1 MCGRLQSHIRVS
13 FLAQADRHEQGFM
26 LVRETNRTYEV
37 PGDSEQIVRAA
48 WLYHVAGNTQEQT
61 ADLLGISR
69 VKVNRLL
76 AEAREFGIVKIS
88 IEHRFARMVEVEES
102 IRRRYNLTFCRSTP
116 PIVSYSPARRKS
128 LPSRSRLE
136 AESPIA
142 RRAVAIVAAE
152 LLRERLQADE
162 SSIIGVGWGRTMAA
176 VPDHLTG
183 MSKPSVK
190 FVSVM
195 GSLTRTSAANLFEV
209 VYQFAERTGGEG
221 HFLPVPF
228 IANTIADRQIFMSQ
242 RIFKETLALAEQ
254 ASFYMAT
261 FGPCDEHSLLFKQRY
276 LSGVELQD
284 LKRAGAVC
292 DCLGKFFNADGK
304 VAQSDVNQRTISVE
318 LDHLFEREVIL
329 LCAGREKLQAVQALL
344 KAGFVNGL
352 IIDGDTALLLSE
364 VRG

>member
-1 MCGRLQSHIRVS
+1 MK
-13 FLAQADRHEQGFM
+13 
-26 LVRETNRTYEV
+26 ETNRAYEL

-76 AEAREFGIVKIS
+76 AEARKAGIVKIS
-88 IEHRFARMVEVEES
+88 IEHRFARMVDVEEN
-102 IRRRYNLTFCRSTP
+102 IRRRYNLSFCRTTP
-116 PIVSYSPARRKS
+116 PLTSYSPSRRKT
-128 LPSRSRLE
+128 LPSRAKLE
-136 AESPIA
+136 MESPIA
-142 RRAVAIVAAE
+142 RRAVGMVAAE

-162 SSIIGVGWGRTMAA
+162 NCVIGVGWGRTMAE
-176 VPDHLTG
+176 VPNHLVGVT
-183 MSKPSVK
+183 KPGAK
-190 FVSVM
+190 FVSAT

-261 FGPCDEHSLLFKQRY
+261 FGPCDEHSLLFEQRY

-292 DCLGKFFNADGK
+292 DCLGKFFDANGK
-304 VAQSDVNQRTISVE
+304 VVQSDVNQRTLSVDLE
-318 LDHLFEREVIL
+318 HLFEREVIL
-329 LCAGREKLQAVQALL
+329 LCAGREKLQAVQGLL
-344 KAGFVNGL
+344 RAGFVNGL
-352 IIDGDTALLLSE
+352 VIDGDAAL
-364 VRG
+364 G

>member
-1 MCGRLQSHIRVS
+1 M
-13 FLAQADRHEQGFM
+13 
-26 LVRETNRTYEV
+26 NRSYEL

-76 AEAREFGIVKIS
+76 AEARESGIVKIS
-88 IEHRFARMVEVEES
+88 IEHRFARMMEVEENL
-102 IRRRYNLTFCRSTP
+102 RRQYNLSFCRSTP
-116 PIVSYSPARRKS
+116 PLMSYSATRKKT
-128 LPSRSRLE
+128 LPSRARLA

-142 RRAVAIVAAE
+142 RRAVGIVAAD

-162 SSIIGVGWGRTMAA
+162 NSVIGVGWGRTIAE
-176 VPDHLTG
+176 VPNHLTG
-183 MSKPSVK
+183 VTKPKAK
-190 FVSVM
+190 FVSAM

-228 IANTIADRQIFMSQ
+228 IVNTIADRQIFMSQ
-242 RIFKETLALAEQ
+242 RIFRETLALAEQ
-254 ASFYMAT
+254 ASFYMVT
-261 FGPCDEHSLLFKQRY
+261 FGPCDEHSLLFRYRY

-292 DCLGKFFNADGK
+292 DCMGKFFDAEGQV
-304 VAQSDVNQRTISVE
+304 VASDVNQRTLAVDLE
-318 LDHLFEREVIL
+318 HLYQREVIV
-329 LCAGREKLQAVQALL
+329 LCAGREKLQAVKGLL
-344 KAGFVNGL
+344 RTGFVKGL
-352 IIDGDTALLLSE
+352 IIDGDTALWLSE
-364 VRG
+364 SPH

>member
-1 MCGRLQSHIRVS
+1 MNRG
-13 FLAQADRHEQGFM
+13 HE
-26 LVRETNRTYEV
+26 LS
-37 PGDSEQIVRAA
+37 GDSEQIVRAA

-76 AEAREFGIVKIS
+76 AEARESGIVKIS
-88 IEHRFARMVEVEES
+88 IEHRFARMVEIEES
-102 IRRRYNLTFCRSTP
+102 LRHRYDLLFCRTTP
-116 PIVSYSPARRKS
+116 PLLSYTMNRRKS
-128 LPSRSRLE
+128 VPSRSRLE

-142 RRAVAIVAAE
+142 RRAVGIVAAD

-162 SSIIGVGWGRTMAA
+162 SSVIGVGWGRSIAEI
-176 VPDHLTG
+176 PNHLVGVT
-183 MSKPSVK
+183 KPKAK
-190 FVSVM
+190 FVSAM

-254 ASFYMAT
+254 ANFYIVT
-261 FGPCDEHSLLFKQRY
+261 FGPCDEHSLLFRHRY
-276 LSGVELQD
+276 LSGIELQD

-292 DCLGKFFNADGK
+292 DCMGKFFDANGQ
-304 VAQSDVNQRTISVE
+304 VVSSDVNQRTLAVDLE
-318 LDHLFEREVIL
+318 YLYDREVIL
-329 LCAGREKLQAVQALL
+329 LCAGREKLQAVKGLL

-352 IIDGDTALLLSE
+352 IIDGDTALLLNEENS
-364 VRG
+364 

>member
-1 MCGRLQSHIRVS
+1 MNR
-13 FLAQADRHEQGFM
+13 AHE
-26 LVRETNRTYEV
+26 L

-76 AEAREFGIVKIS
+76 AEARASGIVKIS
-88 IEHRFARMVEVEES
+88 IEHRYARMVEIEEN
-102 IRRRYNLTFCRSTP
+102 IRHRYNLLFCRTTP
-116 PIVSYSPARRKS
+116 PLMSYSTNRRKS
-128 LPSRSRLE
+128 MPSRSKL
-136 AESPIA
+136 ATESPVA
-142 RRAVAIVAAE
+142 RRAVGIVAAE

-162 SSIIGVGWGRTMAA
+162 SSVIGVGWGRSIAEI
-176 VPDHLTG
+176 PNHLIGVT
-183 MSKPSVK
+183 KPKAK
-190 FVSVM
+190 FVSAM

-254 ASFYMAT
+254 ANFFMVT
-261 FGPCDEHSLLFKQRY
+261 FGPCDEHSLLFRHRY
-276 LSGVELQD
+276 LSGIEMQD

-292 DCLGKFFNADGK
+292 DCMGKFFDVNGQ
-304 VAQSDVNQRTISVE
+304 VVSSDVNQRTLAVDLE
-318 LDHLFEREVIL
+318 HLYDREVIL
-329 LCAGREKLQAVQALL
+329 LCAGREKLQAVKGLL

-352 IIDGDTALLLSE
+352 IIDGDTALWLNEES
-364 VRG
+364 G

>member
-1 MCGRLQSHIRVS
+1 MKDG
-13 FLAQADRHEQGFM
+13 
-26 LVRETNRTYEV
+26 NRAYEL

-88 IEHRFARMVEVEES
+88 IEHRFARMIEVEEN
-102 IRRRYNLTFCRSTP
+102 IRRRFNLTFCRTTP
-116 PIVSYSPARRKS
+116 PMVSYYSGRRKS
-128 LPSRSRLE
+128 LPSRSKLE

-152 LLRERLQADE
+152 LLRERLQVDE
-162 SSIIGVGWGRTMAA
+162 SSVIGVGWGRTMAEI
-176 VPDHLTG
+176 PNHLMGIT
-183 MSKPSVK
+183 KPSAK

-292 DCLGKFFNADGK
+292 DCLGKFFDADGK
-304 VAQSDVNQRTISVE
+304 VAPSDVNRRTLSVE
-318 LDHLFEREVIL
+318 LEHLFEREVIL
-329 LCAGREKLQAVQALL
+329 LCAGREKLQAVKGLL

-364 VRG
+364 SRD

>member
-1 MCGRLQSHIRVS
+1 
-13 FLAQADRHEQGFM
+13 
-26 LVRETNRTYEV
+26 
-37 PGDSEQIVRAA
+37 
-48 WLYHVAGNTQEQT
+48 
-61 ADLLGISR
+61 
-69 VKVNRLL
+69 
-76 AEAREFGIVKIS
+76 
-88 IEHRFARMVEVEES
+88 
-102 IRRRYNLTFCRSTP
+102 
-116 PIVSYSPARRKS
+116 
-128 LPSRSRLE
+128 
-136 AESPIA
+136 
-142 RRAVAIVAAE
+142 
-152 LLRERLQADE
+152 
-162 SSIIGVGWGRTMAA
+162 MAA

-183 MSKPSVK
+183 VTKPNVK
-190 FVSVM
+190 FVSAM

-304 VAQSDVNQRTISVE
+304 VAQSDVNQRTLSVE
-318 LDHLFEREVIL
+318 LDHLFEKEVIL
-329 LCAGREKLQAVQALL
+329 LCAGREKLEAVQALL

-364 VRG
+364 ARD

>member
-1 MCGRLQSHIRVS
+1 MNR
-13 FLAQADRHEQGFM
+13 AHE
-26 LVRETNRTYEV
+26 L

-76 AEAREFGIVKIS
+76 AEARESGIVKIS
-88 IEHRFARMVEVEES
+88 IEHRFARMVEIEENL
-102 IRRRYNLTFCRSTP
+102 RHRYDLLFCRTSP
-116 PIVSYSPARRKS
+116 PLMSYTMNRRKNV
-128 LPSRSRLE
+128 PSRSRLE

-142 RRAVAIVAAE
+142 RRAVGIVAAE
-152 LLRERLQADE
+152 LLRERLQTDE
-162 SSIIGVGWGRTMAA
+162 SSVIGVGWGRSIAEI
-176 VPDHLTG
+176 PNHLLGVT
-183 MSKPSVK
+183 KPKAK
-190 FVSVM
+190 FVSAM

-254 ASFYMAT
+254 ANFYIVT
-261 FGPCDEHSLLFKQRY
+261 FGPCDEHSLLFRHRY
-276 LSGVELQD
+276 LSGIELQD

-292 DCLGKFFNADGK
+292 DCMGKFFDANGQ
-304 VAQSDVNQRTISVE
+304 VVSSDVNQRTLAVDLE
-318 LDHLFEREVIL
+318 HLYDREVIL
-329 LCAGREKLQAVQALL
+329 LCAGREKLQAVKGLL

-352 IIDGDTALLLSE
+352 IIDGDTALWLNE
-364 VRG
+364 ARD

>member
-1 MCGRLQSHIRVS
+1 MK
-13 FLAQADRHEQGFM
+13 
-26 LVRETNRTYEV
+26 ETNRAYEL

-76 AEAREFGIVKIS
+76 AEAREAGIVKIS
-88 IEHRFARMVEVEES
+88 IEHRFARMVDVEEN
-102 IRRRYNLTFCRSTP
+102 IRRRYNLSFCRTTP
-116 PIVSYSPARRKS
+116 PLMSYSPSRRKT
-128 LPSRSRLE
+128 LPSRAKLE
-136 AESPIA
+136 MESPIA
-142 RRAVAIVAAE
+142 RRAVGIVAAE

-162 SSIIGVGWGRTMAA
+162 NCVIGVGWGRTMAE
-176 VPDHLTG
+176 VPNHLVG
-183 MSKPSVK
+183 VAKPGAK
-190 FVSVM
+190 FVSAM

-292 DCLGKFFNADGK
+292 DCLGKFFDANGK
-304 VAQSDVNQRTISVE
+304 VVQSDVNQRTLSVDLE
-318 LDHLFEREVIL
+318 HLFEREVIL
-329 LCAGREKLQAVQALL
+329 LCAGREKLQAVKGLL
-344 KAGFVNGL
+344 RAGFVKGL
-352 IIDGDTALLLSE
+352 IIDGDTALWLSE
-364 VRG
+364 TRDEGA

>member
-1 MCGRLQSHIRVS
+1 MR
-13 FLAQADRHEQGFM
+13 A
-26 LVRETNRTYEV
+26 YEL

-76 AEAREFGIVKIS
+76 AEARESGIVKLS
-88 IEHRFARMVEVEES
+88 IEHRFARMMELEEN
-102 IRRRYNLTFCRSTP
+102 IRRRYSLSLCRTTP
-116 PIVSYSPARRKS
+116 PLMSYTTSRKA
-128 LPSRSRLE
+128 LPSRARLA

-142 RRAVAIVAAE
+142 RRAVGIVAAD

-162 SSIIGVGWGRTMAA
+162 SCVVGVGWGRTTAEVA
-176 VPDHLTG
+176 NHLFGIT
-183 MSKPSVK
+183 KPKAK
-190 FVSVM
+190 FVSAM

-228 IANTIADRQIFMSQ
+228 IVNTIADRQIFMSQ

-254 ASFYMAT
+254 AHFYMVT
-261 FGPCDEHSLLFKQRY
+261 FGPCDEHSLLFKHRY
-276 LSGVELQD
+276 LSGIELQD

-292 DCLGKFFNADGK
+292 DCMGKFFDADGQ
-304 VAQSDVNQRTISVE
+304 VVSSDVNQRTLAVDLE
-318 LDHLFEREVIL
+318 HLYNREVIL
-329 LCAGREKLQAVQALL
+329 LCAGREKLQAVKGLL
-344 KAGFVNGL
+344 RAGFVKGL
-352 IIDGDTALLLSE
+352 IIDGDTALWLSE
-364 VRG
+364 NPD